1 MSHFVYGAST
11 FIGIGECSGCAG
23 VISAN
28 NFIVNNDALFVI
40 GHPEAG
46 GPAGVVY
53 GGIGI
58 AEDTVCIVVGHV
70 ANPDIEVSG
79 GVPGVGAAGGSE
91 FHVIAE
97 LIVEG
102 SPLGYGGSFSDDSV
116 GGIPLGIGS
125 CKFKLDAG
133 ASYEGFKN
141 VACTCGVGI
150 ESVKIAV

>member
-1 MSHFVYGAST
+1 M
-11 FIGIGECSGCAG
+11 
-23 VISAN
+23 
-28 NFIVNNDALFVI
+28 VN
-40 GHPEAG
+40 
-46 GPAGVVY
+46 

-58 AEDTVCIVVGHV
+58 AEDTVYVVVGHV

-133 ASYEGFKN
+133 AAYQGFKN
-141 VACTCGVGI
+141 VACTGGIGI
-150 ESVKIAV
+150 ESVKIAVQHFQL